1 MEGTCRSTSFKA
13 LMVAQF
19 ISAFNDNAFKII
31 VSFLAIKMLVSPEA
45 AARFVSIIGFIFI
58 LPFVILSPYAG
69 ILADRFP
76 KRVLIVAM
84 EGVKV
89 VNMLLGCFALLSGNL
104 WFLCLVLFFLM
115 VESAF
120 FSPAKY
126 GILPEILKEQ
136 ELSKG
141 NGFLQM
147 WTFVAIIAG
156 TAAGGKLLEVFADKI
171 YFAGTILVAL
181 AAIGFIASFFV
192 KSQFVPEAWRG
203 FKINL
208 FAEVSAGLSEIVKD
222 RGLFLTMLALAYF
235 AFLGAV
241 FQMNI
246 LIYGS
251 HILKLAQTHT
261 SLLLVAV
268 LSGIASGGVLA
279 GWFSEKKIELGLIPL
294 GAAGIC
300 IFCLVLG
307 FVPKD
312 LTSALLYLFLLGMS
326 AGFYTVPLNAFYQRY
341 SPAEKRG
348 QYLAALNIVS
358 SGSVL
363 LASGFLWFLGGQM
376 GLNPAEIF
384 LVLGVLSIGAT
395 IYIVS
400 VLPTA
405 LVRLV
410 NWLIAH
416 SIYNFRAV
424 GVETVPDKGG
434 ALIVSNHISFI
445 DAVLIL
451 ASLKRPVR
459 FIMNKQ
465 MYSLP
470 ILNWFCRALR
480 AIPVDPKSGP
490 KAIIAT
496 INEAR
501 TAIQQ
506 GELVCIFPEGHLSRT
521 GNMLPFQKGFEF
533 IVKDMETPIIPLYL
547 DNIWGSIFSYSN
559 GKYLWKM
566 PRSTRYPVSLLFG
579 KPMPASS
586 RAYQVRLAVQELGA
600 ETNMMRGE
608 FRQKLHLSFIDEV
621 KRHTF
626 CFCMADSTGMK
637 LRYFEVLAGAL
648 ALSRTLF
655 PPSRWPKETNEMV
668 GVLLPSSCAA
678 AIANLAVAY
687 AGKVPVNLNFT
698 LSEEA
703 FNSCIHQC
711 NMKTIITARAF
722 IEKIGMAQRPEMVF
736 MKDLKQKISKTKT
749 VLLAIGAIM
758 MPRRLLQMLFV
769 QGDKRNVDDVAT
781 VIFSS
786 GSTGE
791 PKGVMLTHANIFSNI
806 EGFYQVFDIKHSDV
820 VMAALPFFHSF
831 GFTATLCFPLGTG
844 IGVVYHTNPVDAATV
859 GKLTARYKATIIM
872 GTPTFMSSYIR
883 KCSSK
888 QFASLRLA
896 IVGAEKLKEPLANAF
911 YEKFKIIP
919 YEGYGATELSPI
931 VTVGFPGYVN
941 EQTMERQIGHKAGK
955 VGHPIPGVAVKIVDP
970 DTFEA
975 KGYDEEGLLLVKGAN
990 VMKGYLNNPAKT
1002 AEVIKDGWYITGDI
1016 ASIDSDGFVKIT
1028 DRLSRFSKIGGE
1040 MVPHVKIEE
1049 NIMEIIGAV
1058 DPVVAVTSV
1067 ADEKKGERLVVL
1079 HSVDMDA
1086 AAICEGLA
1094 KKGLPNLWIPKKEN
1108 FYRIESIPLLGTG
1121 KIDLKKL
1128 KLLAQELVSRETA
1141 VDKSSGDVL

>member
-1 MEGTCRSTSFKA
+1 MEGTCNSRSFKA
-13 LMVAQF
+13 LMAAQF
-19 ISAFNDNAFKII
+19 VSAFNDNAFKII
-31 VSFLAIKMLVSPEA
+31 VSLLAIKMLVSPEA
-45 AARFVSIIGFIFI
+45 AAKFVSIIGFIFI
-58 LPFVILSPYAG
+58 LPFVVLSPYAG

-141 NGFLQM
+141 NGFIQM

-156 TAAGGKLLEVFADKI
+156 TAAGGKLLEVFTGKI
-171 YFAGTILVAL
+171 YFVGMILVTL
-181 AAIGFIASFFV
+181 AVIGFIASFFV
-192 KSQFVPEAWRG
+192 KSQFLPEARRS

-208 FAEVSAGLSEIVKD
+208 FAEVGAGLSEIVKD
-222 RGLFLTMLALAYF
+222 RGLFLAMLALAYF

-251 HILKLAQTHT
+251 HVLKLAQMHT

-268 LSGIASGGVLA
+268 LSGIALGGILA

-312 LTSALLYLFLLGMS
+312 FTSALLYLFLLGMS

-341 SPAEKRG
+341 SPAERMG

-363 LASGFLWFLGGQM
+363 LASGFLWFLGGKL

-384 LVLGVLSIGAT
+384 LVLGFLSIGAT

-400 VLPTA
+400 VLPMA
-405 LVRLV
+405 MVRLV

-424 GVETVPDKGG
+424 GLEHVPDKGG
-434 ALIVSNHISFI
+434 ALIVSNHISFV

-459 FIMNKQ
+459 FVMNKQ
-465 MYSLP
+465 MYSLL

-480 AIPVDPKSGP
+480 AIPVDPSAGP
-490 KAIIAT
+490 KAIVVAL
-496 INEAR
+496 NEAR

-506 GELVCIFPEGHLSRT
+506 GELICIFPEGHLSRT
-521 GNMLPFQKGFEF
+521 GNMLPFRKGFEF
-533 IVKDMETPIIPLYL
+533 IVKDMDAPIIPLYL

-559 GKYLWKM
+559 GKYLWKI

-586 RAYQVRLAVQELGA
+586 RAHQVRLAVQELGA
-600 ETNMMRGE
+600 EANMLRGV
-608 FRQKLHLSFIDEV
+608 FRQKLHLSFMDEV

-655 PPSRWPKETNEMV
+655 PSSRRPKETNEMV

-678 AIANLAVAY
+678 AMANLAVAY

-711 NMKTIITARAF
+711 NMKTILTSKKF
-722 IEKIGMAQRPEMVF
+722 LEKIGMVHRPEMIF
-736 MKDLKQKISKTKT
+736 MEDIGQKISNRRKA
-749 VLLAIGAIM
+749 LFALAAII
-758 MPRRLLQMLFV
+758 MPRRLLQVLFV
-769 QGDKRNVDDVAT
+769 QGDTKNVDDVAT

-831 GFTATLCFPLGTG
+831 GFTATLCFPLGIG
-844 IGVVYHTNPVDAATV
+844 IGVVYHTSPVDAATI
-859 GKLTARYKATIIM
+859 GKLTAKYKATIIM

-883 KCSSK
+883 KCTAE

-911 YEKFKIIP
+911 YEKFKVIP

-955 VGHPIPGVAVKIVDP
+955 VGHPIPGVAVKVVDP
-970 DTFEA
+970 GTFEA
-975 KGYDEEGLLLVKGAN
+975 KGFDEEGLLLVKGAN
-990 VMKGYLNNPAKT
+990 VMKGYLNNPVKT
-1002 AEVIKDGWYITGDI
+1002 AEVIKDGWYITGDM
-1016 ASIDSDGFVKIT
+1016 AAIDSDGFVKIT

-1040 MVPHVKIEE
+1040 MVPHIKIEE
-1049 NIMEIIGAV
+1049 NIMEIVGAV
-1058 DPVVAVTSV
+1058 DPVAAVTSV
-1067 ADEKKGERLVVL
+1067 SDEKKGERLVVL
-1079 HSVDMDA
+1079 HSVDMHA

-1094 KKGLPNLWIPKKEN
+1094 QKGLPNLWIPKKES
-1108 FYRIESIPLLGTG
+1108 FFKVDSIPLLGTG
-1121 KIDLKKL
+1121 KIDLKKI
-1128 KLLAQELVSRETA
+1128 KLLAQEFVNQQA
-1141 VDKSSGDVL
+1141 VSSGESL